1 MVVAVE
7 WQFNFLRRRFD
18 QLTFSNTFEHFVSA
32 QESYQNLRQ
41 HVESFD
47 SSFVSHPALIQ
58 AIDSINHQLD
68 LIEDSLMEYIQRVQI
83 ISKWATYHLP
93 EYELSTLVNIT
104 WDIDQLPLN
113 ERNTWVLPHG
123 YSLSN
128 SETDLSKDV
137 EYLKNASRAI
147 LTSKYFYSLTRDVVE
162 SFAEI
167 RRSTTITLLNVVDPF
182 DTKLVNNLEI
192 TVYLI
197 VGLLVSTVLCCFF
210 IVLSGLK
217 QKLKASHVKQKISF
231 PVMVNYTKQYVVSL
245 SILFIVLSMFYFGSL
260 IGFTQLRSLPRLIQ
274 DYGTRSALITRSTN
288 DVVSA
293 LIDSEQQVHY
303 LNNAKISLHSLTRL
317 HHALVV
323 NHIDDDFK
331 QTELLF
337 DSKFIK
343 NSKAITSV
351 DENHGLHSFLINY
364 INFAELFATQDI
376 SIDYSNSSPDLANLL
391 VHFDTL
397 YEMSLEAI
405 DNIHSYS
412 IKQIDFF
419 STYIMVVFIAF
430 IVVLTT
436 SYVFVFRTMLKDL
449 KEEEVLTLEFL
460 EMIPE
465 GIMSKISGIQSFLAT
480 IQ

>member
-1 MVVAVE
+1 
-7 WQFNFLRRRFD
+7 
-18 QLTFSNTFEHFVSA
+18 
-32 QESYQNLRQ
+32 
-41 HVESFD
+41 
-47 SSFVSHPALIQ
+47 
-58 AIDSINHQLD
+58 
-68 LIEDSLMEYIQRVQI
+68 
-83 ISKWATYHLP
+83 
-93 EYELSTLVNIT
+93 
-104 WDIDQLPLN
+104 
-113 ERNTWVLPHG
+113 
-123 YSLSN
+123 
-128 SETDLSKDV
+128 
-137 EYLKNASRAI
+137 
-147 LTSKYFYSLTRDVVE
+147 
-162 SFAEI
+162 
-167 RRSTTITLLNVVDPF
+167 
-182 DTKLVNNLEI
+182 
-192 TVYLI
+192 
-197 VGLLVSTVLCCFF
+197 
-210 IVLSGLK
+210 
-217 QKLKASHVKQKISF
+217 
-231 PVMVNYTKQYVVSL
+231 MVNYTKQYVVSL
-245 SILFIVLSMFYFGSL
+245 SVLFIILSMFYFGSL
-260 IGFTQLRSLPRLIQ
+260 IGFTQLRPLPRLIQ

-323 NHIDDDFK
+323 NHIDKDFK

-343 NSKAITSV
+343 NSKAISSL

-391 VHFDTL
+391 IHFDTL
-397 YEMSLEAI
+397 SEMSLEAI

-412 IKQIDFF
+412 IKQIDVF
-419 STYIMVVFIAF
+419 STYIMVVFIGF
-430 IVVLTT
+430 IVVLAT
-436 SYVFVFRTMLKDL
+436 SYVFVFRTMLRDL